1 MACLASHPGMA
12 IVCHLFV
19 MGKMALVAIPQPL
32 ATVVELN

>member
-19 MGKMALVAIPQPL
+19 MGKMALVAIPHPL
-32 ATVVELN
+32 TTMVELS